1 MAIRV
6 VVADDQTLIREALSA
21 ILREQA
27 DMEVVG
33 QAADGDAVME
43 LAAQLQPDVIVMDVS
58 MPPVLSGLEATR
70 WICATWPKV
79 KVIALSMY
87 AAQPYVAAMLKAGAR
102 GYLLKDVP
110 IDDLPAAVRAVAE
123 GKTYVSPALAADL
136 ATSQRQRQQGTPSA
150 NFS

>member
-6 VVADDQTLIREALSA
+6 VVADDQTLMREALSA
-21 ILREQA
+21 LLREQG

-33 QAADGDAVME
+33 QAADGDAAME
-43 LAAQLQPDVIVMDVS
+43 LTAQLQPDVIVMDVS

-70 WICATWPKV
+70 WICATWPQV

-87 AAQPYVAAMLKAGAR
+87 GSRPYVAAMLKAGAR

-110 IDDLPAAVRAVAE
+110 DDLAAAVRAVAQAR
-123 GKTYVSPALAADL
+123 TYVSPAVNLDPI
-136 ATSQRQRQQGTPSA
+136 SNQREFQ
-150 NFS
+150 

>member
-6 VVADDQTLIREALSA
+6 VVADDQKLIRTALTA
-21 ILREQA
+21 LLREQA

-33 QAADGDAVME
+33 QAADGDAVMK
-43 LAAQLQPDVIVMDVS
+43 LTADLQPDVIVMDVS

-87 AAQPYVAAMLKAGAR
+87 AARPYVAAMLKAGAR
-102 GYLLKDVP
+102 GYLLKEAAW
-110 IDDLPAAVRAVAE
+110 DDLAPAVRAVAQ
-123 GKTYVSPALAADL
+123 GQTYVSPAIDMGP
-136 ATSQRQRQQGTPSA
+136 ATSGVNGPPC
-150 NFS
+150 

>member
-6 VVADDQTLIREALSA
+6 VVADDHTLIRETLSEF
-21 ILREQA
+21 LREQA

-33 QAADGDAVME
+33 QAADGDAAME
-43 LAAQLQPDVIVMDVS
+43 LTAHLQPDVVVMDVS

-87 AAQPYVAAMLKAGAR
+87 RGRPYVAAMLKAGAR

-110 IDDLPAAVRAVAE
+110 SNDLAAAVRAVAQ
-123 GKTYVSPALAADL
+123 GQTYVGAGVDTSM
-136 ATSQRQRQQGTPSA
+136 ATTSGPS
-150 NFS
+150 